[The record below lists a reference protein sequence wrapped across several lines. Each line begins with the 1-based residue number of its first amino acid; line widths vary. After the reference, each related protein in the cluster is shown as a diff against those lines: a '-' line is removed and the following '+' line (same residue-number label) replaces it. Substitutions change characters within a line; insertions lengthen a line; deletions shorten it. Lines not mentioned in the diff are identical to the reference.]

1 MDAPRP
7 RSRRLRPINNVV
19 DVTNYVL
26 MEYGQPLHAFDARRI
41 SGGKIIVRQAEEGEK
56 IQTLDEK
63 IHTLSTDVTLICD
76 GSRAVAMAGVMGGLN
91 SEVEDDTADV
101 VLEAAYFNPAISA
114 LRAAGTP

>member
-1 MDAPRP
+1 MYCAVSVKGVKIAPSP
-7 RSRRLRPINNVV
+7 EWMRRDLEAVGLRPINNVV

-63 IHTLSTDVTLICD
+63 ST
-76 GSRAVAMAGVMGGLN
+76 RFPRM
-91 SEVEDDTADV
+91 
-101 VLEAAYFNPAISA
+101 
-114 LRAAGTP
+114 